1 MASFVAILQPT
12 IRKEFLRAA
21 DREASELSQD
31 IQRREQVREQVV
43 ITGKPV
49 KLQGF
54 LERNPGGQAISEL
67 NQDLQNVLEV
77 SVTERSTMFTP
88 N

>member
-1 MASFVAILQPT
+1 
-12 IRKEFLRAA
+12 
-21 DREASELSQD
+21 
-31 IQRREQVREQVV
+31 V

-67 NQDLQNVLEV
+67 KQDLQNVLEV
-77 SVTERSTMFTP
+77 WVTERSTMFTP
-88 N
+88 KNKDLGSSLQAKKFYV